1 MYINK
6 NIIGFHSKNNYYTFK
21 SCRKIL
27 LEKQAEILWLHL
39 SGFPEMNVDVL
50 SFEPEASNS

>member
-1 MYINK
+1 MI
-6 NIIGFHSKNNYYTFK
+6 FHSKNNYYTFK

-39 SGFPEMNVDVL
+39 AGFPEMNVDIL
-50 SFEPEASNS
+50 SFEPEASDS